1 MVDERSV
8 ILSQWKE
15 AEEKW
20 QNYWE
25 KNASFKAMQPGEA
38 GVPDKKFYILDMF
51 PYPSGEGLHVGH
63 PLGYIATDILSRYK
77 RMQGYNV
84 LHPMGW
90 DAFGLPAEQYAI
102 QKGIH
107 PEVTTKKNIET
118 YKKQLRSIGLSYD
131 WSREINTTDPSYYK
145 WTQWIFKKLVE
156 KGLAYQD
163 EVAVNWCPEL
173 GTVLA
178 NDEVIDGKS
187 ERGGHPVIRKPMR
200 QWMMKITAYAERLL
214 NDLDKVDW
222 PESTKELQRNWIGKS
237 VGAQIKFALKSDS
250 NKTLEVFTTR
260 PDTLMGVTFMVVAP
274 EHPLLEML
282 TSDAQKNQV
291 KAYVQEAA
299 KKSDLQRTDLAKS
312 KTGVFT
318 GGYCLHPVTGKE
330 IPVWVAD
337 YVLINY
343 GTGAIMAVPAHDERD
358 KEFAE
363 TFSLPIIE
371 VIDADGKNIHSNAG
385 SLQVDGLHHKEAAE
399 KIIEFL
405 ASKKVGEKKIT
416 YKLRDWVFSRQR
428 YWGEPIPVVVD
439 PKNPMNFE
447 LLSDSELPV
456 TLPKV
461 ESYQPTGT
469 GESPLSAVKDWVNYK
484 DGRLRETNTMPG
496 SAGSSWYWLRYMDPK
511 NPEAFVSKDA
521 EKYWGNVDFYMGGA
535 EHAVGH
541 LLYSRFWQKVLFDLG
556 LVSVDEPFKRLVHQG
571 LMQGEDGE
579 KMSKSR
585 GNVVNPDQ
593 VIKDYGS
600 DTFRLFEMFLG
611 PIEKSK
617 PWQTAGI
624 EGVYRFLIKFWKL
637 AVDVESGALSKNII
651 DLPEEKWDSSVRHI
665 LHRTIKQL
673 GEDYE
678 RLSFNT
684 AISNLMICLNDL
696 QDKSPGQIPKS
707 FLSRLVL
714 IMSPLAPHICEEL
727 WSKLGNSHSLCRE
740 PWPSFDPACVELDQ
754 VLVVVQVNGKLKERL
769 TVARNIS
776 EEELKKLVLEN
787 PSLVEKLGGAVPK
800 KVIVVPNKLV
810 NIVI

>member
-1 MVDERSV
+1 MSEERSV
-8 ILSQWKE
+8 ILGQWKS

-20 QNYWE
+20 QSYWE
-25 KNASFKAMQPGEA
+25 KNECFKALQPGDAQLPE
-38 GVPDKKFYILDMF
+38 KKFYILDMF

-77 RMQGYNV
+77 RMQGFNV

-107 PEVTTKKNIET
+107 PEITTKKNIET

-131 WSREINTTDPSYYK
+131 WSREINTTDPNYYK
-145 WTQWIFKKLVE
+145 WTQWIFKKLIE

-163 EVAVNWCPEL
+163 EVAVNWCPAL

-187 ERGGHPVIRKPMR
+187 ERGGHPVIRRPMR
-200 QWMMKITAYAERLL
+200 QWMMRITSYAERLL

-237 VGAQIKFALKSDS
+237 VGAQLKFPLKYDS
-250 NKTLEVFTTR
+250 SKFLEVFTTR

-274 EHPLLEML
+274 EHPLVEVL
-282 TSDAQKNQV
+282 TTDAQKAKVQH
-291 KAYVQEAA
+291 YVSDAS
-299 KKSDLQRTDLAKS
+299 KKSDLQRTDLAKG

-318 GGYCLHPVTGKE
+318 GGYCTHPITGKE

-337 YVLINY
+337 YVLISY

-371 VIDADGKNIHSNAG
+371 VIDADGKNIHSNVAG
-385 SLQVDGLHHKEAAE
+385 LQVDGLPFKEAGE
-399 KIIEFL
+399 KIIEHL
-405 ASKKVGEKKIT
+405 AAKKIGEKKIT

-428 YWGEPIPVVVD
+428 YWGEPIPVVLN
-439 PKNPMNFE
+439 PKNPMDFE
-447 LLSDSELPV
+447 VLQDSELPV

-469 GESPLSAVKDWVNYK
+469 GESPLAAVSEWVNYK
-484 DGRLRETNTMPG
+484 DGKLRETNTMPG

-511 NPEAFVSKDA
+511 NTGAFVSKEA
-521 EKYWGNVDFYMGGA
+521 QEYWGQVDFYMGGA

-556 LVSVDEPFKRLVHQG
+556 YLSSDEPFKKLVHQG

-617 PWQTAGI
+617 PWQTSSI
-624 EGVYRFLIKFWKL
+624 EGVFRFLTKFWKL
-637 AVDVESGALSKNII
+637 AVDVETGTLGKNVVDI
-651 DLPEEKWDSSVRHI
+651 PEEKWDFALRHI

-673 GEDYE
+673 QDDYE

-696 QDKSPGQIPKS
+696 NDKSPKEIPKS
-707 FLSRLVL
+707 FLSRLTL
-714 IMSPLAPHICEEL
+714 IMAPLAPHICEEV
-727 WSKLGNSHSLCRE
+727 WAKLGNTTSLTRE
-740 PWPSFDPACVELDQ
+740 AWPTFDPACIELDQ
-754 VLVVVQVNGKLKERL
+754 VLVVVQVNGKLRDRL
-769 TVARNIS
+769 TVARNMP
-776 EEELKKLVLEN
+776 EAELKELALK
-787 PSLVEKLGGAVPK
+787 AVSDKMPGQTPK

-810 NIVI
+810 NIVV